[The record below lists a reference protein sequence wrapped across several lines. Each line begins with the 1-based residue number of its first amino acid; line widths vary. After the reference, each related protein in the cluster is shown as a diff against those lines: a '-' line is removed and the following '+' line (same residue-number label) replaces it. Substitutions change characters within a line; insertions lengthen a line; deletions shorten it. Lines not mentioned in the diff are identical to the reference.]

1 MSALRA
7 IYAFVVGA
15 IAGGLVVLFWEQ
27 EISELRRRLPGCAP
41 RLRTVCG
48 AVEQEAGVSEVL
60 RTGQDMVR
68 PALRMGG
75 HELVPFWFLIR
86 APL

>member
-1 MSALRA
+1 MRT

-27 EISELRRRLPGCAP
+27 EISEYVGDFRGARHCERSAGGGSRRRVSVRSSAQGKTWYAP
-41 RLRTVCG
+41 PPER
-48 AVEQEAGVSEVL
+48 E
-60 RTGQDMVR
+60 
-68 PALRMGG
+68 G